1 MWSQQVK
8 RLTKNAQ
15 HVCNTATKRFES
27 CDVVCF
33 TTDVRIRLQDFFV
46 VGGKTRNIVIQLVLQ
61 QYRFFVARFTVPL
74 DLLIFFFSFLLP
86 LSFSITHFYVFVWV
100 NYTTTILTRAAL
112 LALSKSIYQEI
123 ALNLRPGPHES
134 RHFWNRIL
142 CYPNSCGQDMK
153 TVQSHSSASSVTISI
168 TFTQGPK
175 PHALRRAVSK
185 T

>member
-1 MWSQQVK
+1 MKPTSKTVNKK
-8 RLTKNAQ
+8 RATCLQHCRKTIWILRCCVFYHRRSNKVARFFCRGWQNAQ
-15 HVCNTATKRFES
+15 HRYSTRFAA
-27 CDVVCF
+27 
-33 TTDVRIRLQDFFV
+33 IP
-46 VGGKTRNIVIQLVLQ
+46 
-61 QYRFFVARFTVPL
+61 FFVARFKVPL
-74 DLLIFFFSFLLP
+74 DLLIFLFSFLLP

-100 NYTTTILTRAAL
+100 NYTTTILTTAAL

-142 CYPNSCGQDMK
+142 CSPNSCGQDMK